1 MNKKQLLAS
10 FNPNDAG
17 FGDQLFG
24 LPFSAA
30 QSEIHVFP
38 APWEVT
44 VSYGSGTCGGPNAIK
59 EASLQVDLF
68 DENYPNTWKRGIW
81 MHPTDEDWFNQNA
94 LWRLQAKSYLK
105 AYHNRSDIN
114 EQSQMLEAVNTAC
127 TSFHQWVQMEVGSI
141 LAEKKRVILL
151 GGDHSTSLGSL
162 RAHKEKY
169 GSFGILQ
176 IDAHADLRES
186 YEGFTYSHASI
197 MHNVME
203 EELTSSLTIVG
214 LRDFCHQESDRIAE
228 DPNIHAFTDR
238 AMNNALFQGQSWT
251 QVCRNIVNTLPE
263 CVYLSVDIDGFEP
276 SLCPGTGTPVPG
288 GLSMN
293 QFTFLLDAILA
304 TGRKIIGAD
313 LVEVAPGENDW
324 DANVGAR
331 VLYAISHR
339 IASL

>member
-1 MNKKQLLAS
+1 MKKEQIIAS
-10 FNPNDAG
+10 FDPNDAG
-17 FGDQLFG
+17 SGDQIFG

-44 VSYGSGTCGGPNAIK
+44 VSYGSGTCGGPKAIK

-68 DENYPNTWKRGIW
+68 DENYPDTWQRGIW
-81 MHPTDEDWFNQNA
+81 MHDVDEDWANQNS

-105 AYHNRSDIN
+105 AYNAHKVIS
-114 EQSQMLEAVNTAC
+114 EEEQMLEAVNTAC
-127 TSFHQWVQMEVGSI
+127 TSFHQWVEMEIGSI
-141 LAEKKRVILL
+141 LNEKKRVILL
-151 GGDHSTSLGSL
+151 GGDHSTSLGAV

-176 IDAHADLRES
+176 IDAHADLRVA
-186 YEGFTYSHASI
+186 YEGFKYSHASI

-203 EELTSSLTIVG
+203 EELATSLTIVG
-214 LRDFCHQESDRIAE
+214 LRDFCHQESERISE
-228 DPNIHAFTDR
+228 DPAIHAFTDR

-251 QVCRNIVNTLPE
+251 LVCRNIVNTLPE
-263 CVYLSVDIDGFEP
+263 NVYLSVDIDGFDP
-276 SLCPGTGTPVPG
+276 SLCPSTGTPVPG

-293 QFTFLLDAILA
+293 QFSFLLDAILA

-313 LVEVAPGENDW
+313 LVEVAPGANDW

-339 IASL
+339 LAPL